1 MIDTPARTQIPV
13 SALDTV
19 LTAQFAIAWAGEGG
33 EEKRLAWWR
42 TDLHSKYG
50 GLDLYQRLLPNTAEW
65 AVFQSLRET
74 ARRKD
79 AELRGEAHDAEELIS
94 LFSLGFD
101 IDERL
106 DDRLSDLKRN
116 RVAPLEALPGLNE
129 VVSDKWN
136 REHFVEWLDGHG
148 AADFTNVPAGRR
160 LKGKQPDSLELTV
173 SNLLAAFKPLAD
185 AYPLPHYRRSS

>member
-42 TDLHSKYG
+42 TDLHSEYG

-94 LFSLGFD
+94 LFSLASTSMNAST
-101 IDERL
+101 IDFL
-106 DDRLSDLKRN
+106 IS
-116 RVAPLEALPGLNE
+116 NE
-129 VVSDKWN
+129 I
-136 REHFVEWLDGHG
+136 EWHRWKLFRD
-148 AADFTNVPAGRR
+148 
-160 LKGKQPDSLELTV
+160 
-173 SNLLAAFKPLAD
+173 
-185 AYPLPHYRRSS
+185 

>member
-1 MIDTPARTQIPV
+1 MLETPARTQIPV
-13 SALDTV
+13 SVLDTV

-42 TDLHSKYG
+42 TDLHSEFG
-50 GLDLYQRLLPNTAEW
+50 GFDLYQRLLPHTAEW

-79 AELRGEAHDAEELIS
+79 AELRAQAHDAEDIIS
-94 LFSLGFD
+94 LFSLGFE

-106 DDRLSDLKRN
+106 HDRLSDLKRK
-116 RVAPLEALPGLNE
+116 RVPPADALRGLNDVISAE
-129 VVSDKWN
+129 WN
-136 REHFVEWLDGHG
+136 RQHFVEWLDGHG
-148 AADFTNVPAGRR
+148 AVDFTSVPAGRR

-173 SNLLAAFKPLAD
+173 SNLLAGFKPLSE
-185 AYPLPHYRRSS
+185 AYPLPHYRK

>member
-1 MIDTPARTQIPV
+1 MAQTASRTQIPV

-33 EEKRLAWWR
+33 EDRRLAWWQ
-42 TDLHSKYG
+42 TDLHSEFG
-50 GLDLYQRLLPNTAEW
+50 GLDLYRRMLPHTAEW

-79 AELRGEAHDAEELIS
+79 AELRGEAHDAEEIIS

-106 DDRLSDLKRN
+106 DDRLSDLKRK
-116 RVAPLEALPGLNE
+116 RVAPLKALPALNDA
-129 VVSDKWN
+129 VSANWN
-136 REHFVEWLDGHG
+136 REQFGEWLDGHG
-148 AADFTNVPAGRR
+148 SIDFTNVPAGRR

-173 SNLLAAFKPLAD
+173 SNLLAGFKPLAES
-185 AYPLPHYRRSS
+185 YPLPHYRK